1 MVVSRSSIVA
11 ATLILIVGIIGFIM
25 ASNERAME
33 KCMETQS
40 ADVCT
45 YVMK

>member
-1 MVVSRSSIVA
+1 MFSRPSIITA
-11 ATLILIVGIIGFIM
+11 ALILIVGIIGFTM

>member
-1 MVVSRSSIVA
+1 MTNRPAIIA
-11 ATLILIVGIIGFIM
+11 AAIILIVGIIGFIL